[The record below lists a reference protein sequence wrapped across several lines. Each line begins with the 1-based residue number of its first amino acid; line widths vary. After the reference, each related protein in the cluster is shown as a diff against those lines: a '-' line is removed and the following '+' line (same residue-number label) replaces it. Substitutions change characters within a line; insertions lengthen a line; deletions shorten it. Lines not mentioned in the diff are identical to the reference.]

1 MAFANLIHFM
11 RHGMKSINFDKVI
24 ISWLDI
30 NSCDNAWNTEEDLKD
45 LVPAMCTTIGYLY
58 EENKDW
64 VKTFATYSFNADSL
78 DVGDCVVIPRGV
90 ILSIKKLEN

>member
-1 MAFANLIHFM
+1 MKA
-11 RHGMKSINFDKVI
+11 GMKPINFDKVI

-58 EENKDW
+58 EDNKDW
-64 VKTFATYSFNADSL
+64 VKTFATYSFNSDNL

>member
-1 MAFANLIHFM
+1 M
-11 RHGMKSINFDKVI
+11 RLGMRSINFDKVI

-58 EENKDW
+58 EENKDC
-64 VKTFATYSFNADSL
+64 VKTFATYSFNTYSL
-78 DVGDCVVIPRGV
+78 YVGDCVVIPRGV

>member
-1 MAFANLIHFM
+1 MKA
-11 RHGMKSINFDKVI
+11 GMKPINFDKVI

-64 VKTFATYSFNADSL
+64 VKTFATYSFNTDSL

-90 ILSIKKLEN
+90 ILYIKKLEN

>member
-1 MAFANLIHFM
+1 MKA
-11 RHGMKSINFDKVI
+11 GMKPINFDKVI

-64 VKTFATYSFNADSL
+64 VKTFATYSFNTDSL

>member
-1 MAFANLIHFM
+1 M
-11 RHGMKSINFDKVI
+11 RSGMKPINFDKVI

-30 NSCDNAWNTEEDLKD
+30 NSCDNAWNNEDDLKD
-45 LVPAMCTTIGYLY
+45 LVPATCTTIGYLY

-64 VKTFATYSFNADSL
+64 VKTFATYSFNSDSTL
-78 DVGDCVVIPRGV
+78 DVGDAVVIPRGV

>member
-1 MAFANLIHFM
+1 
-11 RHGMKSINFDKVI
+11 
-24 ISWLDI
+24 
-30 NSCDNAWNTEEDLKD
+30 
-45 LVPAMCTTIGYLY
+45 MCTTIGYLY

-64 VKTFATYSFNADSL
+64 VKTFATYSFNSDSL

>member
-1 MAFANLIHFM
+1 MKA
-11 RHGMKSINFDKVI
+11 GMKPINFDKVI

-30 NSCDNAWNTEEDLKD
+30 NSCDNAWNTEEDLKE

-64 VKTFATYSFNADSL
+64 VKTFATYSFNSDSL

>member
-1 MAFANLIHFM
+1 M
-11 RHGMKSINFDKVI
+11 RRGMKPINFDKVI

-58 EENKDW
+58 EETKDW
-64 VKTFATYSFNADSL
+64 VKTFATYSFNTDSL

>member
-1 MAFANLIHFM
+1 MKA
-11 RHGMKSINFDKVI
+11 GMKPINFDKVI

-30 NSCDNAWNTEEDLKD
+30 NSCDSAWNTEEDLKD

-64 VKTFATYSFNADSL
+64 VKTFATYSFNTDSL

>member
-1 MAFANLIHFM
+1 M
-11 RHGMKSINFDKVI
+11 RLGMKSINFDKVI

-64 VKTFATYSFNADSL
+64 VKTFATYSFNTDSL

>member
-1 MAFANLIHFM
+1 MKA
-11 RHGMKSINFDKVI
+11 GMKPINFDKVI

-64 VKTFATYSFNADSL
+64 VKTFATYSFNSDSL

>member
-1 MAFANLIHFM
+1 MKA
-11 RHGMKSINFDKVI
+11 GMKPINFDKVI

-58 EENKDW
+58 EDNKDW
-64 VKTFATYSFNADSL
+64 VKTFATYSFNSDSL

>member
-1 MAFANLIHFM
+1 M
-11 RHGMKSINFDKVI
+11 RHGMKPINFDKVI

-30 NSCDNAWNTEEDLKD
+30 NSCDNAWNTEEDLKE
-45 LVPAMCTTIGYLY
+45 LVPAICTTIGYLY

-64 VKTFATYSFNADSL
+64 VKTFATYSFNSDSL

>member
-1 MAFANLIHFM
+1 MIFM
-11 RHGMKSINFDKVI
+11 KAGMKPINFDKVI

-64 VKTFATYSFNADSL
+64 VKTFATYSFNSDSL

>member
-1 MAFANLIHFM
+1 M
-11 RHGMKSINFDKVI
+11 RHGMKPINFDKVI

-30 NSCDNAWNTEEDLKD
+30 NSCDSAWNTEEDLKN

-64 VKTFATYSFNADSL
+64 VKTFATYSFNSDSL

>member
-1 MAFANLIHFM
+1 M
-11 RHGMKSINFDKVI
+11 RHGMKPINFDKVI

-30 NSCDNAWNTEEDLKD
+30 NSCDNAWNTEEDLKE

-64 VKTFATYSFNADSL
+64 VKTFATYSFNSDSL

>member
-1 MAFANLIHFM
+1 MKA
-11 RHGMKSINFDKVI
+11 GMKPINFDKVI

-30 NSCDNAWNTEEDLKD
+30 NSCDSAWNSEQDLKD

-64 VKTFATYSFNADSL
+64 VKTFATYSFNSDSL

>member
-1 MAFANLIHFM
+1 M
-11 RHGMKSINFDKVI
+11 RHGMKPINFDKVI

-30 NSCDNAWNTEEDLKD
+30 NSCDSAWNTEEDLKD

-64 VKTFATYSFNADSL
+64 VKTFATYSFNSDSL

>member
-1 MAFANLIHFM
+1 MIFTKA
-11 RHGMKSINFDKVI
+11 GMKPINFDKVI

-64 VKTFATYSFNADSL
+64 VKTFATYSFNSDSL

>member
-1 MAFANLIHFM
+1 MIFTKA
-11 RHGMKSINFDKVI
+11 GMKPINFDKVI

-64 VKTFATYSFNADSL
+64 VKTFATYSFNKDSL

>member
-1 MAFANLIHFM
+1 MIFM
-11 RHGMKSINFDKVI
+11 RHGMKPINFDKVI

-64 VKTFATYSFNADSL
+64 VKTFATYSFNTDSL

>member
-1 MAFANLIHFM
+1 M
-11 RHGMKSINFDKVI
+11 RHGMKPINFDKVI

-30 NSCDNAWNTEEDLKD
+30 NSCDSAWNTEEDLKN

-58 EENKDW
+58 EDNKDW
-64 VKTFATYSFNADSL
+64 VKTFATYSFNSDSL

>member
-1 MAFANLIHFM
+1 M
-11 RHGMKSINFDKVI
+11 RSGMKPINFDKVI

-30 NSCDNAWNTEEDLKD
+30 NSCDNAWNNEDDLKE
-45 LVPAMCTTIGYLY
+45 LVPATCTTIGYLY

-64 VKTFATYSFNADSL
+64 VKTFATYSFNSDSTL
-78 DVGDCVVIPRGV
+78 DVGDAVVIPRGV

>member
-1 MAFANLIHFM
+1 MKA
-11 RHGMKSINFDKVI
+11 GMKPINFDKVI
-24 ISWLDI
+24 VSWLDI

-45 LVPAMCTTIGYLY
+45 LVPAMRTTIGYLY

-64 VKTFATYSFNADSL
+64 VKTFATYSFNSDSL

>member
-1 MAFANLIHFM
+1 M
-11 RHGMKSINFDKVI
+11 RHGMKHINFDKVI

-30 NSCDNAWNTEEDLKD
+30 NSCDSAWNSEQDLKD

-64 VKTFATYSFNADSL
+64 VKTFATYSFNSDNL
-78 DVGDCVVIPRGV
+78 DVGDCCVIPRGC

>member
-1 MAFANLIHFM
+1 MIFM
-11 RHGMKSINFDKVI
+11 RHGMKPINFDKVI

-30 NSCDNAWNTEEDLKD
+30 NSCDNAWNSEEDLKD

-64 VKTFATYSFNADSL
+64 VKTFATYSFNTDSL

>member
-1 MAFANLIHFM
+1 MKA
-11 RHGMKSINFDKVI
+11 GMKPINFDKVI

-30 NSCDNAWNTEEDLKD
+30 NSCDNAWNSESDLKD

-64 VKTFATYSFNADSL
+64 VKTFATYSFNSDSL

-90 ILSIKKLEN
+90 ILSIKKASG

>member
-1 MAFANLIHFM
+1 M
-11 RHGMKSINFDKVI
+11 RNGMRSINFDKVI

-30 NSCDNAWNTEEDLKD
+30 NSCDNAWNTEDDLKD
-45 LVPAMCTTIGYLY
+45 LVPATCTTIGYLY

-64 VKTFATYSFNADSL
+64 VKTFATYSFNSDSTL
-78 DVGDCVVIPRGV
+78 DVGDAVVIPRGC